1 MSAPLTPEVHIIG
14 AGLLGTSIG
23 LKLRSL
29 GTTVSFEDV
38 SSQNAALAMDLVGSE
53 SLVTE
58 PHIVI
63 VAVSPENA
71 GEVVADGLKRYPKS
85 IVVDVTSI
93 KTKVI
98 AQVRTLSAEQD
109 RFIPTHPVAGRE
121 VGGPASAQGDLFE
134 GRVWIMTPLPE
145 NRGAD
150 VQAVE
155 DLILSLGA
163 TPHRMD
169 PTTHDQLFAR
179 ISHFPQILS
188 TLLAGSLLK
197 VEGGVE
203 LSGQGLRD
211 MTRLAES
218 DSKLWSQIISLNSE
232 PLLRSIAEFKS
243 LLIELE
249 VALSKMDHES
259 IAEIFRKGQE
269 GRKLISGKHGGKP
282 RNYMLFHIVIDDRP
296 GVLGELFALCGEA
309 GVNVEDLD
317 LEHSPNQETGLIT
330 IAIAPEQD
338 EIFASALK
346 DRGWRFHRSG
356 GLV

>member
-1 MSAPLTPEVHIIG
+1 
-14 AGLLGTSIG
+14 
-23 LKLRSL
+23 
-29 GTTVSFEDV
+29 
-38 SSQNAALAMDLVGSE
+38 
-53 SLVTE
+53 
-58 PHIVI
+58 
-63 VAVSPENA
+63 
-71 GEVVADGLKRYPKS
+71 
-85 IVVDVTSI
+85 
-93 KTKVI
+93 
-98 AQVRTLSAEQD
+98 
-109 RFIPTHPVAGRE
+109 
-121 VGGPASAQGDLFE
+121 
-134 GRVWIMTPLPE
+134 VWIITPLPE
-145 NRGAD
+145 NQRAD
-150 VQAVE
+150 VQVVE

-197 VEGGVE
+197 VEAGVE

-232 PLLRSIAEFKS
+232 PLLRSIADFKS

-249 VALSKMDHES
+249 VTLSKMDQES
-259 IAEIFRKGQE
+259 IVEIIRRGQE

-282 RNYMLFHIVIDDRP
+282 RDYMLFHIVIDDRP

-309 GVNVEDLD
+309 EVNVEDLD

-346 DRGWRFHRSG
+346 DKGWRFHRSG
-356 GLV
+356 GLA